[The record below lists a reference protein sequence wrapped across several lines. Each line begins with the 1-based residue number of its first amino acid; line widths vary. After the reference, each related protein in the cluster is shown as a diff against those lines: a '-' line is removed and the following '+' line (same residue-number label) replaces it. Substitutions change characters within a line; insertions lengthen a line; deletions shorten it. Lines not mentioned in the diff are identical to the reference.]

1 MLPLFALTS
10 SISPGSR
17 NLFVRTQWWH
27 DAVELNTS
35 SSPLSPCNWL
45 TEVAAFS
52 SPPVSA

>member
-17 NLFVRTQWWH
+17 NLFVRTQWWL

-45 TEVAAFS
+45 TEVASFF